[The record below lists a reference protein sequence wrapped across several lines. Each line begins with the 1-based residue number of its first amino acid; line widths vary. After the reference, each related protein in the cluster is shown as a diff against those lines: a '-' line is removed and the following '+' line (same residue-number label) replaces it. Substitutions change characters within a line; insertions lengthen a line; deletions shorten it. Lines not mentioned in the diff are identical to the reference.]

1 LVGAGTL
8 ALAVTL
14 LGGALRLY
22 RLGDRGFW
30 YDEIVTADY
39 ARLGT
44 PGDVVD
50 LVRYWGDHAPLAYLI
65 TWALRGLGGSEW
77 AVRLHYALAGT
88 LAVFAMYLL
97 GRALLGK
104 SGGLLAALFMAI
116 SPFAVYYGQEARPY
130 TYMLLFSCLQALAA
144 YRAAERSRPLDWLL
158 LALWTVLNL
167 YTHYVALAVTAV
179 CIAYIAVSLAV
190 DTWRAVRA
198 AAPERK
204 GAWRRV
210 GSVMAGAGASAGLAA
225 LGYLTWLDAARAFF
239 ERRDVGFGRYPPA
252 PVTLTDLGRMLDSL
266 GLTGLVL
273 AAVVLGLAGA
283 VALVWRGPRR
293 PGVFLVLWAALPFA
307 YMWWRLGPTIVLLP
321 PRYVM
326 FWFPL
331 VVLLAALGVGVAA
344 EMVRRL
350 VGRIALRAAGQ
361 RIAYSLSAVAVVI
374 WMLPGL
380 VGSYAVEKDQFR
392 EGAAYVLGE
401 QSGRGLATVLVG
413 GEIGTKL
420 LPPFVVEAVEYYFWL
435 HQAPVDVMDG
445 TRLGRGMVERMEL
458 EGRTPWL
465 AFYTDVAEDKRAEA
479 RAAGF
484 DVAPFR
490 GVTFVRAVGGD
501 TSPGGQLGRLLDLA
515 TAWYPQLVAT
525 RSALDEAFRDEH
537 TGDNLLPPVRAV
549 SDVAEETWRTGPGAS
564 VDEGRGAFALDP
576 AGRQAD
582 VALVTRRLV
591 ARRSY
596 VLLFRADNEALTG
609 KQMVYV
615 KTEAADGR
623 ALEDVPDWRGYR
635 VRPDNGSERQ
645 GVAFTVP
652 DEAAAVTVR
661 FAAEGKGSARVWDV
675 ELRPVR

>member
-1 LVGAGTL
+1 M
-8 ALAVTL
+8 
-14 LGGALRLY
+14 
-22 RLGDRGFW
+22 
-30 YDEIVTADY
+30 
-39 ARLGT
+39 
-44 PGDVVD
+44 VD
-50 LVRYWGDHAPLAYLI
+50 
-65 TWALRGLGGSEW
+65 S
-77 AVRLHYALAGT
+77 
-88 LAVFAMYLL
+88 F
-97 GRALLGK
+97 
-104 SGGLLAALFMAI
+104 
-116 SPFAVYYGQEARPY
+116 
-130 TYMLLFSCLQALAA
+130 
-144 YRAAERSRPLDWLL
+144 
-158 LALWTVLNL
+158 
-167 YTHYVALAVTAV
+167 
-179 CIAYIAVSLAV
+179 
-190 DTWRAVRA
+190 
-198 AAPERK
+198 
-204 GAWRRV
+204 
-210 GSVMAGAGASAGLAA
+210 
-225 LGYLTWLDAARAFF
+225 
-239 ERRDVGFGRYPPA
+239 
-252 PVTLTDLGRMLDSL
+252 

-293 PGVFLVLWAALPFA
+293 PGVFLLLWAALPFA

-331 VVLLAALGVGVAA
+331 VVLLAALGVRVAA
-344 EMVRRL
+344 GVVRRL
-350 VGRIALRAAGQ
+350 VGRIAPRTAEQ

-380 VGSYAVEKDQFR
+380 VRSYAVEKDQFR

-401 QSGRGLATVLVG
+401 QSGRGPATVLVV

-445 TRLGRGMVERMEL
+445 TRLGRGMVERMAR

-501 TSPGGQLGRLLDLA
+501 TSPGAQLGRLLDLA

-537 TGDNLLPPVRAV
+537 TGDNLLPQVRAV
-549 SDVAEETWRTGPGAS
+549 SDVAEETWRAGPGAS
-564 VDEGRGAFALDP
+564 VDERRGAFALDP
-576 AGRQAD
+576 AVWQAD

-591 ARRSY
+591 ARRNY